1 MVRAGGW
8 RCRRGVGALKIFI
21 SHGSGKDAEVV
32 EALGIIA
39 PQLSDRGYD
48 VFTDVEKLRV
58 GQPWSPALYEEMYL
72 CDAAIVLLGPN
83 TIAESDWVRRES
95 EILMSRRIVRSLKT
109 VLPCFLGTSKTKLAR
124 DRGFGALLTL
134 QAELGQREKNPL
146 PEGELTR
153 RIAQWVLDEF
163 APVAG
168 PPGDAAFFE
177 WTKRISGY
185 LRVARERD
193 YDSLNDMAEALSCSK
208 EELLHVRA
216 SVGAELFLAHML
228 FRSGELVQL
237 GLESPLPAAVAAL
250 RPSLGIGQSGLAAEL
265 MPSWVD
271 PETAARF
278 APSPS
283 CSDEAP
289 LILLRAGGPWAAEQ
303 HIKRALCNAPRAFTH
318 RALLANGAVP
328 MDESSPEEELLS
340 DCFAALTEV
349 FDIPP
354 GYNLH
359 PDLVEPR
366 PGCREYLMIN
376 ANGHNIEDV
385 ASVVNSL
392 HKDYPW
398 LVIIVLHPD
407 PLPERKLLDDLDLAR
422 AVKVDFPKSL
432 EMRAYSF
439 MRSLE
444 DVAGIA
450 S

>member
-1 MVRAGGW
+1 MLEARGG
-8 RCRRGVGALKIFI
+8 CALKIFI

-32 EALGIIA
+32 EALDIIA

-58 GQPWSPALYEEMYL
+58 GEQWSPALYEEMYL

-83 TIAESDWVRRES
+83 TIAESPWVRREA

-109 VLPCFLGTSKTKLAR
+109 VIPCFLGASNTKTAR
-124 DRGFGALLTL
+124 ERGFGALLTL

-146 PEGELTR
+146 PAGELTR

-168 PPGDAAFFE
+168 PCGESAFFE
-177 WTKRISGY
+177 WTKRVSGY

-193 YDSLNDMAEALSCSK
+193 YESLNDMAGALCCSA

-216 SVGAELFLAHML
+216 SVGAELFLAHLL
-228 FRSGELVQL
+228 FRSGELVQQGQGSL
-237 GLESPLPAAVAAL
+237 LPAAVAAL
-250 RPSLGIGQSGLAAEL
+250 RPSLGAGRSGLAAEL

-271 PETAARF
+271 PETAACF
-278 APSPS
+278 VPSPS
-283 CSDEAP
+283 CSEEAP
-289 LILLRAGGPWAAEQ
+289 LILLRAGGSWAAEQ
-303 HIKRALCNAPRAFTH
+303 HIKRALCNAPRAFTS
-318 RALLANGAVP
+318 RALHANGAIP
-328 MDESSPEEELLS
+328 MDESTPEEELLN
-340 DCFAALTEV
+340 DCFAALEEI

-354 GYNLH
+354 GYTLD
-359 PDLVEPR
+359 PGLVQPR
-366 PGCREYLMIN
+366 PGCREYLVIN
-376 ANGHNIEDV
+376 ASGHDLEDV

-398 LVIIVLHPD
+398 LVIIVLHPE
-407 PLPERKLLDDLDLAR
+407 PLPAGKLLDDLGLTR
-422 AVKVDFPKSL
+422 AVKVDLAKSL